1 MKKERYLREMDDQND
16 NAFSLIADFDGNEDQ
31 VFDIKVGET
40 LPVLLRNMVL
50 FPGVFMP
57 VSVGRKSSLR
67 LVRKLIRKILY
78 CSSLPENGRN
88 RRTGIRR
95 FASNRNDR

>member
-40 LPVLLRNMVL
+40 LPVKWRKRTSRHLRTCTRSE
-50 FPGVFMP
+50 P
-57 VSVGRKSSLR
+57 
-67 LVRKLIRKILY
+67 
-78 CSSLPENGRN
+78 
-88 RRTGIRR
+88 
-95 FASNRNDR
+95 

>member
-40 LPVLLRNMVL
+40 LPV
-50 FPGVFMP
+50 
-57 VSVGRKSSLR
+57 
-67 LVRKLIRKILY
+67 IWY
-78 CSSLPENGRN
+78 CSPEYLCLFLLAENHL
-88 RRTGIRR
+88 
-95 FASNRNDR
+95 

>member
-40 LPVLLRNMVL
+40 LPVLPLRNMVL

-67 LVRKLIRKILY
+67 LVREAKILY
-78 CSSLPENGRN
+78 CSSLPENGGNGRA
-88 RRTGIRR
+88 GI
-95 FASNRNDR
+95 

>member
-40 LPVLLRNMVL
+40 LPVL
-50 FPGVFMP
+50 P
-57 VSVGRKSSLR
+57 SV
-67 LVRKLIRKILY
+67 IWY
-78 CSSLPENGRN
+78 CSPEYLCLFLLAENHL
-88 RRTGIRR
+88 
-95 FASNRNDR
+95 

>member
-40 LPVLLRNMVL
+40 LPVL
-50 FPGVFMP
+50 P
-57 VSVGRKSSLR
+57 LR
-67 LVRKLIRKILY
+67 LSLIHI
-78 CSSLPENGRN
+78 
-88 RRTGIRR
+88 
-95 FASNRNDR
+95 